1 MAGTPWTQSGP
12 GRQSA
17 SPGRKPPGPQDGP
30 PREPRRWAGPGGGI
44 SGGGAS
50 WLPGTAA
57 GPATSPPGQERAGG
71 AAAPGRERG
80 ARGRRTHRL
89 GPGPGLGT
97 WQPPRPPEKFPR
109 SWLRTGRTMNV
120 FRILGD
126 LSHLL
131 AMILLLGK
139 IWRSKCCAGEGA
151 RPGREV
157 GAPRTGGGDRGRR
170 RGAAPRPCC
179 EAGGEEAPECLCRV
193 GTSAWGC
200 LKLSSQKLASKE
212 NVQLYRI
219 RRNGHVEVRRI
230 ASLPPT
236 TLGTAAGGWKR
247 G

>member
-17 SPGRKPPGPQDGP
+17 SPGRKPPGPRDGP
-30 PREPRRWAGPGGGI
+30 PQEPRRWAGPGGGI
-44 SGGGAS
+44 LGGGAS
-50 WLPGTAA
+50 WIPGTAA

-80 ARGRRTHRL
+80 ARGRRTHRP
-89 GPGPGLGT
+89 GPGPGPGT

-109 SWLRTGRTMNV
+109 SWLRAGRTMNV

-157 GAPRTGGGDRGRR
+157 GASRTGGGDRGRR
-170 RGAAPRPCC
+170 RGQPHAPAARL
-179 EAGGEEAPECLCRV
+179 EGKSLLNVSAG
-193 GTSAWGC
+193 WG
-200 LKLSSQKLASKE
+200 L
-212 NVQLYRI
+212 R
-219 RRNGHVEVRRI
+219 
-230 ASLPPT
+230 
-236 TLGTAAGGWKR
+236 LGGA
-247 G
+247 

>member
-1 MAGTPWTQSGP
+1 MARSRSPSVPSRGGRGPDSGGTPSQGYRRGGTWQAPRGHRTAP
-12 GRQSA
+12 GGSRRAQA
-17 SPGRKPPGPQDGP
+17 GSPPARGTAP
-30 PREPRRWAGPGGGI
+30 PREPRRRAGPGGGI

-80 ARGRRTHRL
+80 ARGRRTHRP
-89 GPGPGLGT
+89 GPGPGT

-109 SWLRTGRTMNV
+109 SWLRAVRTMNV

-170 RGAAPRPCC
+170 RGR
-179 EAGGEEAPECLCRV
+179 
-193 GTSAWGC
+193 
-200 LKLSSQKLASKE
+200 
-212 NVQLYRI
+212 
-219 RRNGHVEVRRI
+219 
-230 ASLPPT
+230 
-236 TLGTAAGGWKR
+236 
-247 G
+247 